1 MGRELTAALAL
12 AEGQEEIPRLVDGEE
27 ARLVAAARADPEA
40 FVALYNQYVRPVY
53 RYLLGQVSN
62 RADAEDLTATVF
74 AKALAGLD
82 RYSGTGSFPAWLFA
96 IARHTLRDYQR
107 RRQPTADIDLLD
119 LPLAD
124 EAPLPEEGALQRE
137 EATTLHRLVREL
149 PPDQREAIALYFF
162 GGLPTAT
169 IATIQGRSG
178 GAIRMRIHRALVA
191 LRALYSQEEA
201 V

>member
-12 AEGQEEIPRLVDGEE
+12 AEGDKGTPGLADDED

-40 FVALYNQYVRPVY
+40 FVTLYRRYVRSVY
-53 RYLLGQVSN
+53 RYLLGQVGN

-82 RYSGTGSFPAWLFA
+82 RYGGTGSFPAWLFA

-107 RRQPTADIDLLD
+107 RRRPTADIDVLD

-124 EAPLPEEGALQRE
+124 EDPSPEEGALRQER
-137 EATTLHRLVREL
+137 ANTLNRLVREL

-162 GGLPTAT
+162 GGLPTAA
-169 IATIQGRSG
+169 IAAIQGRRQ
-178 GAIRMRIHRALVA
+178 GAIRMRIHRALAA
-191 LRALYSQEEA
+191 LRVRYSQEGD